1 LPERWQGNL
10 RGRSPA
16 VRILGST
23 ACATSREGF
32 LFALGARSERD
43 LASLE
48 DGFAFPFKLPVQVRI
63 FTSRAEDEPRPD
75 PHKENG
81 MGKGS
86 AFGKTILIGDQ
97 FVLEEVPA
105 IVSAIPLETTATVE
119 RIDGKGW
126 VLEDNRVE
134 VPGYKDKKKDQ
145 QVESINRI
153 LQVMQINVEKTP
165 IKITYG
171 GSLLAGSG
179 VGASAAVCVS
189 LARALNDE
197 FKLGYSIE
205 QINHV
210 GWEGEFAY
218 HGIPSGVDNTASTYG
233 GLLLFW
239 VKGQEQHF
247 EKIASQKPLHIV
259 LGNSGVTA
267 NTALLDDYIAE
278 MKAKDPAGFQSRMES
293 IKAQVFEMK
302 AALETGDLK
311 KVGALMSANHE
322 ILIAMGLSHEKLIY
336 LCNLALKMGA
346 LGAKVTGGGR
356 GGYMNAL
363 TTGPEMQQAIA
374 SAMEAE
380 GFKVIRTT
388 IGQ

>member
-1 LPERWQGNL
+1 M
-10 RGRSPA
+10 A
-16 VRILGST
+16 
-23 ACATSREGF
+23 
-32 LFALGARSERD
+32 
-43 LASLE
+43 
-48 DGFAFPFKLPVQVRI
+48 
-63 FTSRAEDEPRPD
+63 
-75 PHKENG
+75 
-81 MGKGS
+81 KGS

-105 IVSAIPLETTATVE
+105 VVSAIPFETMAEVE
-119 RIDGKGW
+119 RIDGEGW

-145 QVESINRI
+145 QVVSINRI
-153 LQVMQINVEKTP
+153 LEVMNVDVRKTP
-165 IKITYG
+165 IRITYG

-179 VGASAAVCVS
+179 VGASAASCVS
-189 LARALNDE
+189 LARALNAE
-197 FKLGYSIE
+197 FGLGYTIE

-233 GLLLFW
+233 GLMLYR
-239 VKGQEQHF
+239 VKAGESHF
-247 EKIASQKPLHIV
+247 EQIASRRPLHIV

-278 MKAKDPAGFQSRMES
+278 MKASDPVGFKSRMEA
-293 IKAQVFEMK
+293 ITTQVYEMK
-302 AALETGDLK
+302 AALETGDLE
-311 KVGALMSANHE
+311 KVGAIMTANHE
-322 ILIAMGLSHEKLIY
+322 VLIEVGLSHEKLIY

-363 TTGPEMQQAIA
+363 TTGKEMQEAVA

-380 GFKVIRTT
+380 GYKVIRTT
-388 IGQ
+388 IGL